1 MTMKRLLLGCIL
13 IAPIALAGCGS
24 GGGGT
29 TAKKRVNPTLAAI
42 AGAFDVDQMAATA
55 AIADPDGDG
64 TLGGATSL
72 DHPSRPGKDTTI
84 TADDFSATRG
94 DVAADSPSV
103 LAFGASTTPAE
114 YDRLGLADPGVD
126 NEFEPGTSGLVGGFR
141 FGVHTRTDEG
151 TNTVD
156 TVMVLDNRK
165 DMTYRQY
172 YNDDDTNYL
181 NAATLTTHDAVSEI
195 AANGVLTI
203 ATADVPGNGHL
214 FSSTGFPAGPSQ
226 ANVPITADTPFA
238 GRFNGVP
245 GMFEC
250 TGTCTATTGTDGR
263 LSALGGDWTFTPT
276 AVPGNSDP
284 YTIRGS
290 AQFDTD
296 YLSFGYWL
304 KTTTTAGG
312 DTTYGVGTFAAGSM
326 PFAGDQAQAAA
337 NALAGEADYSGTAV
351 GMFATMTRAGTF
363 TAQTTLTATFTAGD
377 GGDTVSGMVENFM
390 LTNRNGRSVKND
402 WTLTLNSAPVT
413 VGGATGPVTFAGT
426 TTGTG
431 GTQGSWNGQFYGPQ
445 GGTPA
450 TGYPSGAAGEFTGH
464 FEDGHVIGAFG
475 AERQDEQ

>member
-72 DHPSRPGKDTTI
+72 DHASRPGKSAA
-84 TADDFSATRG
+84 TADDFSATPG
-94 DVAADSPSV
+94 NAATDSPSV

-114 YDRLGLADPGVD
+114 YDRLGLTDSGVD
-126 NEFEPGTSGLVGGFR
+126 NEFETTVAGRVSGFA
-141 FGVHTRTDEG
+141 FGVHTRTDDS

-165 DMTYRQY
+165 DMTYRQF
-172 YNDDDTNYL
+172 YNSADSNGVPDRDFSNADTL
-181 NAATLTTHDAVSEI
+181 NADNADHKAVTSI
-195 AANGVLTI
+195 AADGVLTI
-203 ATADVPGNGHL
+203 DITDIAGNGGL
-214 FSSTGFPAGPSQ
+214 FSAM
-226 ANVPITADTPFA
+226 AFA
-238 GRFNGVP
+238 GVSQNFTYEGDDRTFDGWFNGVP
-245 GMFEC
+245 GEFSC
-250 TGTCTATTGTDGR
+250 SDTTCTAATGTDGR
-263 LSALGGDWTFTPT
+263 LRSLTGAWTFTP
-276 AVPGNSDP
+276 AAEGAPH
-284 YTIRGS
+284 TIRGS

-312 DTTYGVGTFAAGSM
+312 DTTYGVGTFATGSM
-326 PFAGDQAQAAA
+326 PFADAEIS
-337 NALAGEADYSGTAV
+337 ALTGTAKYTGPAV

-363 TAQTTLTATFTAGD
+363 TAETELTANFD
-377 GGDTVSGMVENFM
+377 NDTISGMVENFM

-402 WTLTLNSAPVT
+402 WTLMLNSASST
-413 VGGATGPVTFAGT
+413 ANTFSGT

-431 GTQGSWNGQFYGPQ
+431 GTAGSWKGGFYGPS
-445 GGTPA
+445 GGK
-450 TGYPSGAAGEFTGH
+450 PSGVAGEFTGH